1 MLEIHIGT
9 IFPEFFSSPLAV
21 GNIKRAIQK
30 SLMKIFIHD
39 LRDFTPDPHRKV
51 DDRPYGGGSGMVM
64 LPEPFFRLCFHIS
77 GTDELEMVKNKNEIV
92 LFTPRGEV
100 FNQKTALE
108 LARSTKPLIFLCG
121 RYEGIDERVAEHL
134 ATKQISLGD
143 FILSGGEPAALAVVD
158 AITRLIPGVVG
169 DKESLSE
176 ESFDKDLLE
185 YPQYTRPE
193 VFLGFGVP
201 KVLLSGNH
209 RLIES
214 YRFRQRLIDTMKRR
228 PDLFKRFLQDEKNL
242 ELARKYLGDAL
253 EKFEKNDI

>member
-1 MLEIHIGT
+1 M
-9 IFPEFFSSPLAV
+9 
-21 GNIKRAIQK
+21 
-30 SLMKIFIHD
+30 
-39 LRDFTPDPHRKV
+39 
-51 DDRPYGGGSGMVM
+51 
-64 LPEPFFRLCFHIS
+64 
-77 GTDELEMVKNKNEIV
+77 
-92 LFTPRGEV
+92 
-100 FNQKTALE
+100 
-108 LARSTKPLIFLCG
+108 CG

-169 DKESLSE
+169 DKKSLSE

-193 VFLGFGVP
+193 VFLGFRVP

-228 PDLFKRFLQDEKNL
+228 PDLFKRFLQDEKISSLPENTS
-242 ELARKYLGDAL
+242 AMH
-253 EKFEKNDI
+253 